1 MNKLI
6 KDSFEMKVDVVDA
19 VIEDMCDHYCKYP
32 SECEDDEELMDICE
46 NCPLNKLQG
55 KE

>member
-1 MNKLI
+1 MQKLI

-19 VIEDMCDHYCKYP
+19 VIEEMCDRYCKYP
-32 SECEDDEELMDICE
+32 KEADEDELMDICE
-46 NCPLNKLQG
+46 NCPLNRLQG

>member
-1 MNKLI
+1 MQKIFRDEMEFEDKQEQI
-6 KDSFEMKVDVVDA
+6 KENF
-19 VIEDMCDHYCKYP
+19 CDHYCKYP